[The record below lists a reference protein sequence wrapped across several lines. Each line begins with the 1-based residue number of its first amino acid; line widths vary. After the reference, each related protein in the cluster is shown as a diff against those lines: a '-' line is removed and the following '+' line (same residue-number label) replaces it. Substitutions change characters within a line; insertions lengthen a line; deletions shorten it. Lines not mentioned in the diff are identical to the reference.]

1 MEGRAG
7 LNEEDSRHALRVLRL
22 REGDE
27 VELVCAP
34 ERFLAVIDGVEAERV
49 RVRVL
54 HPLRGTEAAT
64 RVTLY
69 QGLPKADKME
79 LIIQKATELGAAAV
93 QPVAMERCV
102 VRLDGKD
109 AAKKTERWQ
118 KIAREAVKQCAR
130 VCAPEVR
137 LPQKLSTLRQELG
150 IPEDRF
156 VMLCASRFAEDKGH
170 KYLIDSVK
178 RLTQITDVPFTLV
191 LAGDGPLLEETKAH
205 AEALG
210 LTEEQVRFIGFRND
224 IKNLYKASD
233 LYVNSSQHEALS
245 YLIIEAM
252 AAGLPVIATDM
263 GGNSD
268 IVNDEAGCGLLVT
281 YDDPVSMS
289 DAMKRMLEEPEFLAQ
304 CRQGALRT
312 IDEKFEIHKWMDKTF
327 SVYEAAM
334 AR

>member
-1 MEGRAG
+1 MHRFFADEGGIVEGRAG

-34 ERFLAVIDGVEAERV
+34 ERFLAVIEGVEEERV

-79 LIIQKATELGAAAV
+79 LIVQKATELGAAAV

-130 VCAPEVR
+130 VAAPEVR
-137 LPQKLSTLRQELG
+137 LPAK
-150 IPEDRF
+150 
-156 VMLCASRFAEDKGH
+156 LCALREELKSLDVLIVPWEDARDGSIRDALAPFAG
-170 KYLIDSVK
+170 
-178 RLTQITDVPFTLV
+178 R
-191 LAGDGPLLEETKAH
+191 
-205 AEALG
+205 EALRVG
-210 LTEEQVRFIGFRND
+210 ILIGPEGGIAPQEAQWLREQAGGRLVTLGPRILRTETAGIAALTI
-224 IKNLYKASD
+224 
-233 LYVNSSQHEALS
+233 
-245 YLIIEAM
+245 AM
-252 AAGLPVIATDM
+252 A
-263 GGNSD
+263 
-268 IVNDEAGCGLLVT
+268 
-281 YDDPVSMS
+281 
-289 DAMKRMLEEPEFLAQ
+289 
-304 CRQGALRT
+304 LRG
-312 IDEKFEIHKWMDKTF
+312 EME
-327 SVYEAAM
+327 
-334 AR
+334 

>member
-1 MEGRAG
+1 MHRFFADEGGIVEGRAG

-34 ERFLAVIDGVEAERV
+34 ERFLAVIEGVEEERV

-79 LIIQKATELGAAAV
+79 LIVQKATELGAAAV

-130 VCAPEVR
+130 VAAPEVR
-137 LPQKLSTLRQELG
+137 LPAK
-150 IPEDRF
+150 
-156 VMLCASRFAEDKGH
+156 LCALREELKSLDVLIVPWEDARDGS
-170 KYLIDSVK
+170 IRDA
-178 RLTQITDVPFTLV
+178 LTPFE
-191 LAGDGPLLEETKAH
+191 GR
-205 AEALG
+205 EALRVG
-210 LTEEQVRFIGFRND
+210 ILIGPEGGIAPQEAQWLREQAGGKLVTLGPRILRTETAGIAALTI
-224 IKNLYKASD
+224 
-233 LYVNSSQHEALS
+233 
-245 YLIIEAM
+245 AM
-252 AAGLPVIATDM
+252 A
-263 GGNSD
+263 
-268 IVNDEAGCGLLVT
+268 
-281 YDDPVSMS
+281 
-289 DAMKRMLEEPEFLAQ
+289 
-304 CRQGALRT
+304 LRG
-312 IDEKFEIHKWMDKTF
+312 EME
-327 SVYEAAM
+327 
-334 AR
+334 